1 MGHVISTYMD
11 PKSMPDI
18 SKGPIFDQLQGFPEG
33 RKKRVPVVSEEE
45 MLAVGLKPHERDY
58 CAHVLMAYRKC
69 RAENV
74 LAVVACA
81 ELRHRNLRC
90 HQADQL
96 LRRKEYERERRL
108 LARQRTEV

>member
-1 MGHVISTYMD
+1 
-11 PKSMPDI
+11 
-18 SKGPIFDQLQGFPEG
+18 
-33 RKKRVPVVSEEE
+33 VSEEE

-74 LAVVACA
+74 FAVVACA

-108 LARQRTEV
+108 LARQRAEV